1 MGTEGASTAHPQRG
15 ETEALAGGRPA
26 HHLQESSSEV
36 GRWVTAPGTVLHA
49 ACKPPLRCLETG
61 TGHRHHQVVCLLHQ
75 QLPALSSQCPS
86 CFLPRGQALLE
97 VLHACFIGLADPW
110 NCPFPY
116 GSMDQRTGIHPL
128 KFYQIKAMGRRT
140 TKFVHANFT
149 QVLFMPMSVKLD
161 PQLPI
166 LFLLRVKA
174 VSIPKTWADHPFP
187 RISSS
192 IGSASCSSSRH
203 PPSPSS
209 SSSSFAET
217 FSLLALNK
225 NRSVVSNL
233 LCDDFTIFCQT

>member
-1 MGTEGASTAHPQRG
+1 MAFIMFPTKGPGSFGSFPCMVYRTCRPMKWSFPIWVYGPQN
-15 ETEALAGGRPA
+15 
-26 HHLQESSSEV
+26 
-36 GRWVTAPGTVLHA
+36 
-49 ACKPPLRCLETG
+49 
-61 TGHRHHQVVCLLHQ
+61 
-75 QLPALSSQCPS
+75 
-86 CFLPRGQALLE
+86 
-97 VLHACFIGLADPW
+97 W
-110 NCPFPY
+110 NP
-116 GSMDQRTGIHPL
+116 PL

-140 TKFVHANFT
+140 TKFFHAHFT

-166 LFLLRVKA
+166 LLRVKA
-174 VSIPKTWADHPFP
+174 VSIPQTRADHPSP

-217 FSLLALNK
+217 ISLLALNK